1 MKVLYI
7 SGMYPTPTYP
17 QKGIFCHE
25 QVKALKRIGVE
36 VDVIVPMTI
45 YDKEYTTK
53 NWIYEGVSIR
63 YIKYFKFPG
72 TRCFEK
78 IGIYLYYALMYSKI
92 DFSQYDVIHADAPL
106 PAGDAVRRISKKY
119 GIPYVI
125 HGHGLDVFLEE
136 SYSDAKNCE
145 KIINTCVNVYTKC
158 SAIIGVSEKVLDK
171 IQEKVDISNKKYVV
185 YNGVDIEKFF
195 PVQKYNKKIEVLTVG
210 NLIWL
215 KGHEYTIRAIKLLN
229 EKYPDKFSLT
239 IIGKGPLENKLKELV
254 ADSDIASIVKFTGYI
269 PYDCVKEYMQNSD
282 IFVLPSFYEALGCVY
297 LEAMS
302 CGIPTIGCLNNGID
316 EVITNNV
323 DGFLIHNKNV
333 DELVEYLEV
342 LIEPKERIRIGK
354 NARKKIEK
362 NYTWINSAQEL
373 VYVYKQILQR

>member
-106 PAGDAVRRISKKY
+106 PASR
-119 GIPYVI
+119 
-125 HGHGLDVFLEE
+125 
-136 SYSDAKNCE
+136 
-145 KIINTCVNVYTKC
+145 C
-158 SAIIGVSEKVLDK
+158 SVLR
-171 IQEKVDISNKKYVV
+171 QA
-185 YNGVDIEKFF
+185 GR
-195 PVQKYNKKIEVLTVG
+195 PTPPR
-210 NLIWL
+210 
-215 KGHEYTIRAIKLLN
+215 T
-229 EKYPDKFSLT
+229 P
-239 IIGKGPLENKLKELV
+239 
-254 ADSDIASIVKFTGYI
+254 
-269 PYDCVKEYMQNSD
+269 
-282 IFVLPSFYEALGCVY
+282 PSWA
-297 LEAMS
+297 A
-302 CGIPTIGCLNNGID
+302 
-316 EVITNNV
+316 
-323 DGFLIHNKNV
+323 
-333 DELVEYLEV
+333 
-342 LIEPKERIRIGK
+342 
-354 NARKKIEK
+354 ARGG
-362 NYTWINSAQEL
+362 
-373 VYVYKQILQR
+373 R